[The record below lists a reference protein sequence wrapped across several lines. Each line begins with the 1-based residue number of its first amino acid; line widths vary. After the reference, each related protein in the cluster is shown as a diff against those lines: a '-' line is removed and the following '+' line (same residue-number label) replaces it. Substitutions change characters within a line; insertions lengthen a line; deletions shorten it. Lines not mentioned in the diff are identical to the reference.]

1 MTGSTFGA
9 TEALPVLRCTFGFW
23 TSTSWTDQRELSW
36 PELTEVL
43 TTHEVGQ
50 KEGSAIVPA
59 TFRGDR
65 RIKSDAE
72 EIGVAFLD
80 SDTGRTMA
88 EIEASVRA
96 CGWAA
101 VISSSYS
108 HLTTQTKVSRSN
120 VEKFRH
126 DNPHSTDADFLVNDK
141 GMLPRVAAGARV
153 AREDDEFVYFEHQPC
168 PKFRVAIRLLR
179 PWLASNYPTQDA
191 ANAAWKERIEA
202 LAAALGLQH
211 DQSCTD
217 TSRLFFLPRRAAN
230 APPPETRV
238 IDGNPCDLFAIPACV
253 RAGKANGA
261 GLFDGGNGQIRPDAD
276 PGEFVDPDTGEV
288 FDLRAWARDCG
299 GRFRVAAALRAR
311 KPSMLTGHTA
321 DSVKVHCR
329 CPNEDRHTKPG
340 ADGATFVVNADAS
353 NNGGFVVHCRHGHC
367 TGMDRLSFVR
377 LMLERRWLSI
387 PDLTAPD
394 FLVSEPA
401 DDPPQ
406 AGLSDGEVREP
417 EPDAP
422 ETGQGGPAPPTG
434 TGAGRPQ
441 ARAAA
446 APRLQHARHGR
457 LARAGGLHGSP
468 TRGAHPEGT
477 PRPAVPLAVHQ
488 RQRRAHG
495 RGHQQR
501 RPVRHR
507 VVLRRH
513 QRGMEAP
520 AQAQRLGLDRSRP
533 GCGAPSSGRP
543 AC

>member
-43 TTHEVGQ
+43 TTHKVGQ

-72 EIGVAFLD
+72 EIDVAFLD
-80 SDTGRTMA
+80 SDTGRTLA
-88 EIEASVRA
+88 EIEASVRV

-126 DNPHSTDADFLVNDK
+126 DNPHGTDADFLVNDK

-153 AREDDEFVYFEHQPC
+153 AREDDDFVYFEHQPC

-179 PWLASNYPTQDA
+179 PWLASDYPTQDA

-217 TSRLFFLPRRAAN
+217 TSRLFYLPRRAAN
-230 APPPETRV
+230 APPPETCV
-238 IDGNPCDLFAIPACV
+238 IDGDPCDLFAIPACV

-261 GLFDGGNGQIRPDAD
+261 GLFDGGNGQIPPDAD
-276 PGEFVDPDTGEV
+276 TGEFVDPDTGEV
-288 FDLRAWARDCG
+288 FDLRWWARDYG
-299 GRFRVAAALRAR
+299 ERFRIAAALRVR
-311 KPSMLTGHTA
+311 KPSMLTGHIA

-329 CPNEDRHTKPG
+329 CPNEARHTEPG
-340 ADGATFVVNADAS
+340 ADRATFVVNADS
-353 NNGGFVVHCRHGHC
+353 FQQWRVRRPLPPRPLHRHGPAV
-367 TGMDRLSFVR
+367 VR
-377 LMLERRWLSI
+377 
-387 PDLTAPD
+387 
-394 FLVSEPA
+394 PA
-401 DDPPQ
+401 DAGTALALDPQTLPRRTSSCRSRRMNPHRGAKCASRSRTRQRQ
-406 AGLSDGEVREP
+406 ARVARHRPSRNWSRATPGPSRRRTQAPTRQTTDDWP
-417 EPDAP
+417 EPVDFMAAQLGAP
-422 ETGQGGPAPPTG
+422 ILKERHVPPSLWPFISDNAERMGVATSSV
-434 TGAGRPQ
+434 ALC
-441 ARAAA
+441 AIV
-446 APRLQHARHGR
+446 
-457 LARAGGLHGSP
+457 SC
-468 TRGAHPEGT
+468 
-477 PRPAVPLAVHQ
+477 
-488 RQRRAHG
+488 
-495 RGHQQR
+495 
-501 RPVRHR
+501 
-507 VVLRRH
+507 LRRH

-520 AQAQRLGLDRSRP
+520 TQAQRLGLDRSRR
-533 GCGAPSSGRP
+533 GCGAPSSVRP